1 MHRTIRAVLGYTR
14 NDFKW
19 MLPVLAVLIALC
31 EGLGAIAVVT
41 GDPEDAPLLAVGL
54 LLGLLFLV
62 NTILAIVY
70 LSVQFSLFLS
80 FSSTR
85 RGLVAGIL
93 LHCLRLNLLQLA
105 VALLAGTVDALVR
118 RGLTGYG
125 PLPWEWIPWAVWPA
139 VLLLP
144 LWIGFFLGGLVQRF
158 GVKGFWGAYL
168 VFMLGTTTNSQWLH
182 PAAELF
188 RPLGWQIPAAALLV
202 MLAAL
207 TALVLRW
214 MRRAA
219 VQ

>member
-1 MHRTIRAVLGYTR
+1 MHRTIRAILGYTR
-14 NDFKW
+14 NDFLW

-41 GDPEDAPLLAVGL
+41 GDPEDAPLLAMGL
-54 LLGLLFLV
+54 LLGFLFLV

-118 RGLTGYG
+118 RALTGYA
-125 PLPWEWIPWAVWPA
+125 PLPWEWIPWPVWPA
-139 VLLLP
+139 ALLLP
-144 LWIGFFLGGLVQRF
+144 PWIGFFLGGLVQRF

-168 VFMLGTTTNSQWLH
+168 VFMLGTTTNSRWLH

-188 RPLGWQIPAAALLV
+188 RPLGWQIPAAALLAA
-202 MLAAL
+202 LAAL
-207 TALVLRW
+207 TALALRW